1 MVLETMD
8 LVVVAFYAVL
18 LFGIAI
24 YVSREPKGHV
34 KTTEDYFLAGKS
46 LPWWAIGASLIAA
59 NISAEQIIGMS
70 GEGYR
75 IGLAI
80 AAYEWQAA
88 IVLILVAK
96 YFLPIFLKREV
107 YTMPQFLDQRF
118 GTGVKTTMSIYWIA
132 LYTLVNLTA
141 VLWLG
146 AIAVNSLTGVDE
158 VVAMAGMGTF
168 AIAYSIFGGLKAV
181 ALTDIIQV
189 VILIVGGIIIAV
201 LTMQMIG
208 GGNFFG
214 GVERLYT
221 ELPEKFDMIFEP
233 GQFGYD
239 TMPGIWTLLG
249 GLWILHLNYWGFNQY
264 IIQRALGAKDLPEAQ
279 KGLVFAAAL
288 KLIMPLIIVLPG
300 IAAVMLAATEFGA
313 LDQSVLDAKTDAAY
327 PEVMGIMPAGLRG
340 LIFAALVAA
349 IVSSLASMVN
359 SISTIFTMD
368 IYKPM
373 IKPGQTEHHYV
384 SVGRF
389 VAVLAMVIAV
399 IAAKPFLAGFDSAFQ
414 TIQEYTGFIA
424 PGVVAVFL
432 LGMFYKPANSEG
444 AFTVLILSVLLSI
457 VLKVFAPELSFVNRI
472 WLVFLLSTAAGMAV
486 SHMSSLDR
494 QVKMDT
500 LIYTA
505 LGLGALVFTFIEFPS
520 FTKPI
525 SAIFVAI
532 MVGAVLANVVKHDD
546 TKLTHLEVKDVDFKT
561 KSNFNIAALLIGA
574 VLIGLYWFFW

>member
-1 MVLETMD
+1 MLLNSLDMA
-8 LVVVAFYAVL
+8 VVAFYAIT
-18 LFGIAI
+18 LFAIAQ
-24 YVSREPKGHV
+24 YVSRVPKGTV
-34 KTTEDYFLAGKS
+34 KNTEDYFLAGKS

-88 IVLILVAK
+88 IVLIVVAK
-96 YFLPIFLKREV
+96 YFLPIFLKREI

-118 GTGVKTTMSIYWIA
+118 GSGVKTTMSIYWIA
-132 LYTLVNLTA
+132 LYTLVNLTT

-146 AIAVNSLTGVDE
+146 GIAVNTLTGLDILL
-158 VVAMAGMGTF
+158 AMALMGTF

-189 VILIVGGIIIAV
+189 VILIIGGIIIAI
-201 LTMQMIG
+201 LTLQMIG
-208 GGNFFG
+208 GGSFFDG
-214 GVERLYT
+214 FTRLHT

-300 IAAVMLAATEFGA
+300 IAAVMLASPEIGE
-313 LDQSVLDAKTDAAY
+313 LDKVALDAKTDSAY
-327 PEVMGIMPAGLRG
+327 PSVMGLMPAGLRG
-340 LIFAALVAA
+340 LIFAALIAA

-368 IYKPM
+368 IYKSM
-373 IKPGQTEHHYV
+373 MKPGETEKHYV
-384 SVGRF
+384 GVGRI
-389 VAVLAMVIAV
+389 VAVVAMIIAV
-399 IAAKPFLAGFDSAFQ
+399 IAAQPFLGGFDSAFQ
-414 TIQEYTGFIA
+414 TVQEYTGFIA

-432 LGMFYKPANSEG
+432 LGMFFKRANQFG
-444 AFTVLILSVLLSI
+444 AFTALIVSVAASI
-457 VLKVFAPELSFVNRI
+457 ILKVFVPELSFVNRI
-472 WLVFLLSTAAGMAV
+472 WVIFILCMVLALVVSMITAAPRAEQLLKKGDV
-486 SHMSSLDR
+486 SF
-494 QVKMDT
+494 
-500 LIYTA
+500 A
-505 LGLGALVFTFIEFPS
+505 
-520 FTKPI
+520 
-525 SAIFVAI
+525 
-532 MVGAVLANVVKHDD
+532 
-546 TKLTHLEVKDVDFKT
+546 T
-561 KSNFNIAALLIGA
+561 KSSFNILS
-574 VLIGLYWFFW
+574 VLIAIILVALYWYYW

>member
-1 MVLETMD
+1 MLLNTLDMA
-8 LVVVAFYAVL
+8 VVAVYAIM
-18 LFGIAI
+18 LFAVAQ
-24 YVSREPKGHV
+24 YVSRVPKGTV
-34 KTTEDYFLAGKS
+34 KNTEDYFLAGKS

-96 YFLPIFLKREV
+96 FFLPIFLKREI

-132 LYTLVNLTA
+132 LYTLVNLTT

-146 AIAVNSLTGVDE
+146 GIAVNTLTGVNI
-158 VVAMAGMGTF
+158 VVAMALMGAF

-189 VILIVGGIIIAV
+189 VILIIGGIIIAI
-201 LTMQMIG
+201 LTLQMIG
-208 GGNFFG
+208 GGSFFDG
-214 GVERLYT
+214 FTRLHT

-233 GQFGYD
+233 GQFGYE
-239 TMPGIWTLLG
+239 TLPGIWTLLG

-300 IAAVMLAATEFGA
+300 IAAVMLAAPEIGQ
-313 LDQSVLDAKTDAAY
+313 LDKAALDAKTDSAY
-327 PEVMGIMPAGLRG
+327 PSVMGLMPQGLRG
-340 LIFAALVAA
+340 LIFAALIAA

-368 IYKPM
+368 IYKSM
-373 IKPGQTEHHYV
+373 LKPGESEGHYV
-384 SVGRF
+384 GVGRI
-389 VAVLAMVIAV
+389 VAVIAMVIAV
-399 IAAKPFLAGFDSAFQ
+399 AAAQPFLGGFDSAFQ
-414 TIQEYTGFIA
+414 TVQEYTGFIA

-432 LGMFYKPANSEG
+432 LGMFFKRSNQYG
-444 AFTVLILSVLLSI
+444 AFTALFVSVAASIL
-457 VLKVFAPELSFVNRI
+457 LKVFVPQLSFVNRI
-472 WLVFLLSTAAGMAV
+472 WVIFLLCMV
-486 SHMSSLDR
+486 L
-494 QVKMDT
+494 
-500 LIYTA
+500 
-505 LGLGALVFTFIEFPS
+505 ALVVSAATNAPREDQLLKQGDVS
-520 FTKPI
+520 F
-525 SAIFVAI
+525 A
-532 MVGAVLANVVKHDD
+532 
-546 TKLTHLEVKDVDFKT
+546 T
-561 KSNFNIAALLIGA
+561 KSSFNIWSIIIAIILIA
-574 VLIGLYWFFW
+574 LYWYYW